1 MVFIITFLD
10 LNLKLIVNHTRHA
23 LPNSAA
29 PSLWSNGAA
38 GLVEKKLRPACH
50 RARAAEK
57 PRGAAGAVEICR
69 EEPLTA
75 EEEL

>member
-1 MVFIITFLD
+1 MVFIITCLD

-23 LPNSAA
+23 LPNSAP
-29 PSLWSNGAA
+29 PSLFAA
-38 GLVEKKLRPACH
+38 GLVEKKLWPACH

-57 PRGAAGAVEICR
+57 LRGAAGTVEICR
-69 EEPLTA
+69 EESLTA